1 MIQVTNTI
9 DLAEAE
15 IEERFIRAT
24 GPGGQHVNKVE
35 TAVQLRFDAANS
47 PSITNAVLRRL
58 RALAGQRMTQAGVVI
73 ITARRYSSQERNRA
87 DAQDRLVELIRQAAV
102 PPKQRRPTRPTK
114 ASKQRRIDGKKRRG
128 DVKKGR
134 GRIRDDG

>member
-58 RALAGQRMTQAGVVI
+58 RALAGQRMTQAAVVI
-73 ITARRYSSQERNRA
+73 ITTDKSLEAT
-87 DAQDRLVELIRQAAV
+87 
-102 PPKQRRPTRPTK
+102 PH
-114 ASKQRRIDGKKRRG
+114 
-128 DVKKGR
+128 
-134 GRIRDDG
+134 